1 MRRSLRQEERWI
13 RWYNWSMATMTLYR
27 RIASELRDQIRT
39 GQLPPGTQ
47 LPTEQELAQRHG
59 VSRNTVRL
67 ALGMLTNEG
76 MISST
81 AGRGTFVRDR
91 AALTYHAS
99 RSEMTY
105 TGEGDAYVTE
115 VRQQGREPSQ
125 AFRLHIVPAPVDVAE
140 RLQIEEG
147 SSTIVRSL
155 TRFVDGQPWSLQDSY
170 YPMDLGQAMPELM
183 SPSDVPRGTTALLAE
198 HGHAQIGYLDELTT
212 RMPTPEEASTLDM
225 GVGTPVLDY
234 VRTGYTRARPVR
246 VTRTVF
252 AGDRNRILYELGDL
266 SSLNKETGNDP
277 S

>member
-1 MRRSLRQEERWI
+1 
-13 RWYNWSMATMTLYR
+13 MATMTLYR

-76 MISST
+76 MISSS

-105 TGEGDAYVTE
+105 SGEGDAYVTE

-125 AFRLHIVPAPVDVAE
+125 TFRLQIVPAAADVAE

-147 SSTIVRSL
+147 ASTIVRSL

-170 YPMDLGQAMPELM
+170 YPMDLGQLAPELM
-183 SPSDVPRGTTALLAE
+183 SPSDVPQGTTSLLAE
-198 HGHAQIGYLDELTT
+198 HGHAQVGYLDELTT

-225 GVGTPVLDY
+225 AVGTPLIDY
-234 VRTGYTRARPVR
+234 VRTGYTTERPVR

-252 AGDRNRILYELGDL
+252 AGDRNRILYELGNLRALYKDA
-266 SSLNKETGNDP
+266 EQEP